1 MSAALLD
8 VGIDIGGT
16 KTHLRAYEAPGHSRD
31 LIVPTAEWRTRD
43 WNRDALG
50 VLALAR
56 RLAGGA
62 EIAALAIGAHGC
74 DDASEC
80 LAFEAALA
88 AHAAFPVK
96 VVNDAELLP
105 AALELEGEIGLV
117 AGTGSIA
124 VCRDPA
130 LGMMVAGGW
139 GWVIGD
145 EGSAAG
151 LVREAARA
159 VTLHLDAGGP
169 AREPL
174 VRLLLAALDITNA
187 ARIGSAIAALGSSAA
202 LGRLAPVV
210 FEAERAGSLLARQV
224 IHDGARHLVELV
236 AQLKKRGSQATAVV
250 AGGGVIA
257 GEPTLAEAFL
267 AAFAVRFDGVMRAE
281 IYGGPP
287 VEGACRLAAGLG
299 GRRRP
304 LPRGT
309 RPNSVATPTKA
320 SS

>member
-1 MSAALLD
+1 MSPPLLD
-8 VGIDIGGT
+8 IGIDIGGT
-16 KTHLRAYEAPGHSRD
+16 KTHLRAHEEHGRSRD
-31 LIVPTAEWRTRD
+31 LVVPTAEWRRRD
-43 WNRDALG
+43 WGRDSLG

-56 RLAGGA
+56 QLADGA
-62 EIAALAIGAHGC
+62 GIAALAIGAHGC

-88 AHAAFPVK
+88 GHAAFPVK

-169 AREPL
+169 SREPL
-174 VRLLLAALDITNA
+174 VRLLLAALEITNA

-202 LGRLAPVV
+202 LGRHAPVV
-210 FEAERAGSLLARQV
+210 FEAEQAGSLLARQV
-224 IHDGARHLVELV
+224 IRDGARHLVELV

-267 AAFAVRFDGVMRAE
+267 AEFAIRFGRVMRAE
-281 IYGGPP
+281 IYGGAP
-287 VEGACRLAAGLG
+287 VEGACRLAARLSGHH
-299 GRRRP
+299 RP
-304 LPRGT
+304 SPGKTPL
-309 RPNSVATPTKA
+309 NSVTTPSKA
-320 SS
+320 PS